1 MAKTTIKTY
10 GEMSGMMEWH
20 PIIHAGRTKF
30 QPTFAGGG
38 NSAFG
43 ISPAKYTTDDPFRQ
57 FIIEQSDFFKK
68 GRIEILY
75 ASEQGEDE
83 TSEEADEEDEEAEW
97 VATELKPM
105 EFAATSDAANYLHE
119 TFNVAKTRLRSR
131 DSIVNVGKENGIA
144 ITFTD

>member
-75 ASEQGEDE
+75 TSEQGEDE
-83 TSEEADEEDEEAEW
+83 VSEDTAEEAQSVTA
-97 VATELKPM
+97 ELKPM

-131 DSIVNVGKENGIA
+131 DSIVNVGKENGLA

>member
-75 ASEQGEDE
+75 TSEQGEDE
-83 TSEEADEEDEEAEW
+83 ISEETTEEAQP
-97 VATELKPM
+97 VTAELKPM